1 MVPYESTLVISPG
14 KSRALYK
21 NNYLK
26 LLCVDTNPTAYQTVQ
41 NTAALLKCPATLVSG
56 VPLSRYLPRVWLRF
70 R

>member
-26 LLCVDTNPTAYQTVQ
+26 LLCVDTNPQLTKPYR
-41 NTAALLKCPATLVSG
+41 TLRLCSNAPLPWSQECHYHAIYHGSG
-56 VPLSRYLPRVWLRF
+56 
-70 R
+70 